1 MVHDLRTPHIDAV
14 NHLLIASYYLAEFSV
29 VNNNTVYNRNVLI
42 IDNKETQHS
51 ILDMQSFSLSS
62 SDFDSKAVIHLPTK
76 SCSVLTTQNQ

>member
-51 ILDMQSFSLSS
+51 ILDVQSFSLSS
-62 SDFDSKAVIHLPTK
+62 IATKLVNWETMEYSLLMLMTKDF
-76 SCSVLTTQNQ
+76 